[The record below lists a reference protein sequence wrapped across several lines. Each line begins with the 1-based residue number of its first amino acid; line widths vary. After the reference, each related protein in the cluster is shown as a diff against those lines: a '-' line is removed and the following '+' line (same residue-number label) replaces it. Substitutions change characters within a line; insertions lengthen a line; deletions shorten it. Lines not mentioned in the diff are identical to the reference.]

1 MKPPINA
8 QKKFQE
14 TLENYGGETAK
25 KSIKILLED
34 PSLTKLKPYTEF
46 ISKTWRDPFVP
57 ALMSLSCQA
66 VNGDPKDTEEVA
78 IALSLMNLSFRI
90 WDDIIDKTY
99 NIRFKTT
106 FVGKFGEANALIVG
120 GVISA
125 KAFTILNEVNLDT
138 QKKQK
143 INELIWTYWAK
154 MAEAETTDLSTV
166 RKEYRGKDK
175 LKKIKDETI
184 NIKTCLKIG
193 AIIGNGYAEEINGI
207 EEFGECLG
215 ILLEL
220 VNDVKVSLNFTLE
233 LDRKISSGNLTYF
246 LLKEK
251 ETSEYMEKELEFLK
265 KRQIIEPQEIGLI
278 VDMLLKSKS
287 LVQIKDYVKSL
298 NKKGQKALKCLRSSD
313 SRERFN
319 FLIEQQM
326 KAFNEIF

>member
-1 MKPPINA
+1 MKRPNKA

-14 TLENYGGETAK
+14 TLETYGGETAK

-34 PSLTKLKPYTEF
+34 PNLTKLKPYTEF
-46 ISKTWRDPFVP
+46 ISKTWRDPLVP
-57 ALMSLSCQA
+57 ALMNLSCKA
-66 VNGDPKDTEEVA
+66 VNGDHKDTEQVA
-78 IALSLMNLSFRI
+78 IALSLMNLSFRL

-154 MAEAETTDLSTV
+154 MAEAETIDLSAV
-166 RKEYRGKDK
+166 KKEYRVKDK

-193 AIIGNGYAEEINGI
+193 AIIGNGSAEEINGI

-233 LDRKISSGNLTYF
+233 LERRISSGNLTYF

-251 ETSEYMEKELEFLK
+251 ETSEYMEKELELLK
-265 KRQIIEPQEIGLI
+265 RRHTIEPQEIGLI
-278 VDMLLKSKS
+278 VNMLLKSKS
-287 LVQIKDYVKSL
+287 FVQMKNNVKSL
-298 NKKGQKALKCLRSSD
+298 NRKGQKALKCLRSSD